1 VTTTT
6 SNRTAYCL
14 LPTAY
19 YWIAVFALAGI
30 TLILLYPDAEQQDAG
45 FHFLISRW
53 AWQNPSSFVSV
64 WGRPLF
70 TLLYYLPSQLGYP
83 AAKLFTLVI
92 SLATAWQTF
101 RLAEQLKYPRA
112 ALAIPLL
119 FLQPSYFQISSEV
132 MTEPLFALLLVIA
145 YRLHLSGRS
154 GLGALT
160 ASLLI
165 LVRPEGF
172 FIGIFW
178 GLLLLLD
185 KRDERGGH
193 KRGWMRRIA
202 ETAIMASGIAA
213 WWLAAFLI
221 TRDPLWIA
229 HDWPSNWHQSSSN
242 DYTTGPIWWYLAQLP
257 LISGPLLL
265 VPFIAGLF
273 RSRMGRES
281 LILAASFL
289 TLFITHSLM
298 YWRGWFGSAGY
309 ARYFVCVSPVIA
321 LITLAGW
328 NKLSERR
335 PKIFESSWGTAG
347 ILGLSALVCLFYIDG
362 LPSGRDAWAIEA
374 MSESLRAYNL
384 EVSRLICSQAYMR
397 IKLDRDPRENPIF
410 DGDRDHNLDLVR
422 NSPGKTLIFWEE
434 LTGPRWFKLK
444 EEDFESAG
452 YIRLKSQTFRLEGRF
467 FRLPFKRFG
476 GTRIQQMHLLY
487 KE

>member
-1 VTTTT
+1 MTNEKSKMLNVKC
-6 SNRTAYCL
+6 SRLSASKPL
-14 LPTAY
+14 F
-19 YWIAVFALAGI
+19 WIVVIALTGI
-30 TLILLYPDAEQQDAG
+30 ALILLYPDAEQQDAG

-83 AAKLFTLVI
+83 AAKLFTLAI
-92 SLATAWQTF
+92 CLAAAWQTF

-112 ALAIPLL
+112 ALVIPLL
-119 FLQPSYFQISSEV
+119 FLQPSFFQISSEV

-145 YRLHLSGRS
+145 CRLHFSGRS
-154 GLGALT
+154 GWGALT

-172 FIGIFW
+172 FMGILW

-185 KRDERGGH
+185 KRDERA
-193 KRGWMRRIA
+193 WIRRLA

-213 WWLAAFLI
+213 WWLAALLI

-242 DYTTGPIWWYLAQLP
+242 DYATGPIWWYLAQSP

-273 RSRMGRES
+273 QWRMRRES
-281 LILAASFL
+281 FIITSPFLA
-289 TLFITHSLM
+289 LFIAHSLM

-328 NKLSERR
+328 NKLCERM
-335 PKIFESSWGTAG
+335 PKIFESSWGNAG
-347 ILGLSALVCLFYIDG
+347 ILGLSALVCFFYLDG
-362 LPSGRDAWAIEA
+362 LPSGRDAWAIDA
-374 MSESLRAYNL
+374 MNESLRANNL
-384 EVSRLICSQAYMR
+384 MVSRLICSQAYMR

-410 DGDRDHNLDLVR
+410 NGDRVHNLDLVR

-434 LTGPRWFKLK
+434 LTGPNWFKLK
-444 EEDFESAG
+444 AEDFEAAG
-452 YIRLKSQTFRLEGRF
+452 YVRLKSQTYRLEGRF
-467 FRLPFKRFG
+467 FKLPLKKYG
-476 GTRIQQMHLLY
+476 GTRTQQMHLLY